1 MRRKSSYIF
10 KNNIKE
16 WRARKGITQVE
27 LAKAANTSQNTIS
40 SIETGQYNPTA
51 YTAGLICKALGCSFE
66 ECFYYE
72 EVKE

>member
-1 MRRKSSYIF
+1 MRRKTAYIF

-16 WRARKGITQVE
+16 WRAKKGITQVE
-27 LAKAANTSQNTIS
+27 LAKKAKTSQNTIS

-51 YTAGLICKALGCSFE
+51 YTAGLICRALGCTFE